1 MFYFVS
7 IFLHGDSCPTGSAN
21 PEEGCESEGY
31 QCGPDGCG
39 NYIHGICQD
48 CDQSSDDDDNVDDE
62 RGEDEDQQGSNPAKS
77 LASFPFINLKEIL
90 DLYILL
96 SIKCPIRSPNSCRI
110 WFTNHW
116 YSC

>member
-62 RGEDEDQQGSNPAKS
+62 REEDEDQQGSNPAKKS
-77 LASFPFINLKEIL
+77 CIISIHKSERNPRFIHIAFN
-90 DLYILL
+90 
-96 SIKCPIRSPNSCRI
+96 
-110 WFTNHW
+110 
-116 YSC
+116 